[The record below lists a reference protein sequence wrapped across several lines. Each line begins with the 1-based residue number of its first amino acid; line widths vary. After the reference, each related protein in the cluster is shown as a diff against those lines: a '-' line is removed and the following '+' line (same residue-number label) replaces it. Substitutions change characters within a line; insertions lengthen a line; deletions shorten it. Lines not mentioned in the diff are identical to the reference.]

1 MTPLGLEATRE
12 SSHCDRPAAD
22 STFAPTAWR
31 GLLKMVHLCRKVLKL
46 VEHTKT
52 YTHTPSRVVQQL
64 RDRRMSHSG
73 AGVQLCQRCVT
84 DINVME
90 EHDGWNS
97 FMMLLSIWALPP

>member
-46 VEHTKT
+46 VEHTHR
-52 YTHTPSRVVQQL
+52 HTRAHPPGLCSSSVIEGRLTPGLEYSSV
-64 RDRRMSHSG
+64 RD
-73 AGVQLCQRCVT
+73 V
-84 DINVME
+84 
-90 EHDGWNS
+90 
-97 FMMLLSIWALPP
+97 